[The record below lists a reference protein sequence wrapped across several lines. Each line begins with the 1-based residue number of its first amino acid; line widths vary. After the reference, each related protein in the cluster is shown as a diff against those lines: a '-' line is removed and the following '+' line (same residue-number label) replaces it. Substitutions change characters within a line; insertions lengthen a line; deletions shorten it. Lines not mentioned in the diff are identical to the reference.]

1 MKLETINGIRV
12 ITPEAGMW
20 LCNEKHRVISQDN
33 KVYLGVNAD
42 ENEWRDITE
51 EEKVNFEALWNA
63 ETPTEEEI
71 TEASNYEKII
81 DILTGDEEG

>member
-12 ITPEAGMW
+12 ITPEADMW
-20 LCNEKHRVISQDN
+20 LCNETARAISD

-51 EEKVNFEALWNA
+51 EEKTNFEALWNT
-63 ETPTEEEI
+63 EIPPEEEV

-81 DILTGDEEG
+81 DILSGEQE